1 MTHNQ
6 LITCIE
12 DLHDAAPHNSFE
24 WLAAYICARQTHFTL
39 SEVKTAIIAT
49 IG

>member
-1 MTHNQ
+1 MTHTD

-12 DLHDAAPHNSFE
+12 DLHDAAPHVSIA